1 MWPLAFAGPNRGIT
15 LNTNMKRV
23 VGTGADDQL
32 AGSAFDDLIM
42 GAAGSDVLLGLEG
55 NDELIGGA
63 GNDEVDGGRGSD
75 LLSGGNG
82 ADLFVSS
89 FGDLVSSIPPEGTT
103 EGTIG
108 LYLGDD
114 VITDFELGV
123 DHLQVRAGDNPVV
136 LTAAFLSQVL
146 KLTETDADGDGKL
159 DTVIHVDYIDPVY
172 GIHVTDPSS
181 SITLLGVTGATVQDL
196 FAG

>member
-1 MWPLAFAGPNRGIT
+1 

-32 AGSAFDDLIM
+32 TGSEQGDLVM
-42 GAAGSDVLLGLEG
+42 GAAGNDVLLGLNG
-55 NDELIGGA
+55 NDELLGGAGDDEIDGGA
-63 GNDEVDGGRGSD
+63 GND
-75 LLSGGNG
+75 LLAGGNG

-89 FGDLVSSIPPEGTT
+89 FGDLISTIPPEGTT
-103 EGTIG
+103 EGYIA

-123 DHLQVRAGDNPVV
+123 DHLQVRAGSNPVV
-136 LTAAFLSQVL
+136 LTADFLSQFL
-146 KLTETDADGDGKL
+146 TLTETDADGDGKL
-159 DTVIHVDYIDPVY
+159 DTVIHVDYIDAET
-172 GIHVTDPSS
+172 GIHMTDPTS

>member
-1 MWPLAFAGPNRGIT
+1 
-15 LNTNMKRV
+15 MKRV

-32 AGSAFDDLIM
+32 AGSAFDDLMM
-42 GAAGSDVLLGLEG
+42 GAAGNDVLLGLEG

-63 GNDEVDGGRGSD
+63 GNDEIDGGQDSD

-89 FGDLVSSIPPEGTT
+89 IGQLISTIPPEGTT
-103 EGTIG
+103 EANIA
-108 LYLGDD
+108 LYLGND

-123 DHLQVRAGDNPVV
+123 DHLQVRAEYIGVLNAEYLGQV
-136 LTAAFLSQVL
+136 LT
-146 KLTETDADGDGKL
+146 LTETDTDADGKL
-159 DTVIHVDYIDPVY
+159 DTVINVDYIDAG
-172 GIHVTDPSS
+172 GIHWTDVTT
-181 SITLLGVTGATVQDL
+181 SITLLGVTGATMQDL